1 MKNKEVSIRIWRD
14 TNLFAKNQ
22 EEAIEK
28 AWQFINSEEVS
39 DDEEEVMRDIH
50 DFDDNYVIDVDISK
64 IALGDDLNEL

>member
-14 TNLFAKNQ
+14 TNLFANNQ

-28 AWQFINSEEVS
+28 AWKFINSEGVS

-64 IALGDDLNEL
+64 IELEGDLNEL

>member
-50 DFDDNYVIDVDISK
+50 DFDDNYVIDVDIKK
-64 IALGDDLNEL
+64 IALEGDLNE

>member
-28 AWQFINSEEVS
+28 AWKFINSEGVS

-64 IALGDDLNEL
+64 IELEGDLNEL